1 MKDIAVIGGGA
12 SGLMAACLAAEREG
26 NRVHLFEKQKK
37 TGRKILVTGNGRCN
51 ISNRNLHPSRYH
63 GHNPRFVNNIFGR
76 YGLQQTIDFF
86 QSIGLPFTEEDE
98 GKLFP
103 ASLQALTVMRLFE
116 YELERRGVTVH
127 LHRRVDHVYPGRQGE
142 PVTIVTA
149 GREEYRFDAVILA
162 CGSCAF
168 GPVGASRSGYELAAS
183 LGHTVHE
190 PFPAILPLNIP
201 VKALHRLQGIRW
213 DCTLEVLVDGKTVD
227 QSTGEVLFAK
237 YGISGPASLAVSRS
251 VNQAVLEGRDVA
263 IMLNIFPY
271 MDRDEFMNTVQL
283 LWQDGKKPLS
293 LSLMGIMHSRMPEVF
308 LSMAGIDHEKKVAEV
323 GKAERER
330 VADAFLAYRLEPG
343 KPRPFTEAVVAAGG
357 VDVNEINPA
366 TMESK
371 KAPGVH
377 ITGELLDIDGD
388 SGGFNL
394 QFAWSTGA
402 IAGMAQW

>member
-12 SGLMAACLAAEREG
+12 SGLMAACMAAEKEG
-26 NRVHLFEKQKK
+26 NKVHLFEKQKK
-37 TGRKILVTGNGRCN
+37 PGRKILVTGNGRCN
-51 ISNRNLHPSRYH
+51 ISNRNVHPSRYH
-63 GHNPRFVNNIFGR
+63 GHNPRFVNNVFGR
-76 YGLQQTIDFF
+76 FGLQQTIDFF
-86 QSIGLPFTEEDE
+86 QSIGLPFTEEED

-116 YELERRGVTVH
+116 YELEKRGVATH
-127 LHRRVDHVYPGRQGE
+127 LHRRADHVLPSKNGGGI
-142 PVTIVTA
+142 TIVTA
-149 GREEYRFDAVILA
+149 GKEEHLFDAVILA

-168 GPVGASRSGYELAAS
+168 GPVGASLYGYQLAAS

-201 VKALHRLQGIRW
+201 AKALHRLQGIRW

-227 QSTGEVLFAK
+227 QSTGEVLFTK
-237 YGISGPASLAVSRS
+237 YGISGPASLAISRS
-251 VNQAVLEGRDVA
+251 VNQAVLEDREVSV
-263 IMLNIFPY
+263 MLNIFPY
-271 MDRDEFMNTVQL
+271 INREELMNTLQL
-283 LWQDGKKPLS
+283 LWQDGKKPLA
-293 LSLMGIMHSRMPEVF
+293 LSLIGIMHNRMPEVF
-308 LSMAGIDHEKKVAEV
+308 LSMAGIDHEKKVAEI
-323 GKAERER
+323 GKAGREK
-330 VADAFLAYRLEPG
+330 VADAFLACGLEPG

-357 VDVNEINPA
+357 VDVNEVNPA

>member
-12 SGLMAACLAAEREG
+12 SGLMAAYVAAEGEG

-37 TGRKILVTGNGRCN
+37 AGRKLLVTGNGRCN
-51 ISNRNLHPSRYH
+51 ISNRNIHHSRYH
-63 GHNPRFVNNIFGR
+63 GHNPRFVNNVFGR
-76 YGLQQTIDFF
+76 FGLQDTIDFF
-86 QSIGLPFTEEDE
+86 QSIGLPFTEEED

-103 ASLQALTVMRLFE
+103 ASLQALTVMRLLE
-116 YELERRGVTVH
+116 YELERRGVTTH
-127 LHRRVDHVYPGRQGE
+127 LHRRADHVLPSAKGAGI
-142 PVTIVTA
+142 TIITA
-149 GREEYRFDAVILA
+149 GKEEHHVDRVILA

-168 GPVGASRSGYELAAS
+168 GPVGASRDGYQLAAS
-183 LGHTVHE
+183 LGHTVYD

-201 VKALHRLQGIRW
+201 AKALHRLQGIRW
-213 DCTLEVLVDGKTVD
+213 DCTLKVLVDGKTVNEA
-227 QSTGEVLFAK
+227 TGEVLFTK
-237 YGISGPASLAVSRS
+237 YGISGPASLAISRS
-251 VNQAVLEGRDVA
+251 VNQGVLEGRDVA

-271 MDRDEFMNTVQL
+271 MNRDEFMNTLQL
-283 LWQDGKKPLS
+283 LLQDGKKPLS
-293 LSLMGIMHSRMPEVF
+293 LSLIGIMHNRMPEVF

-323 GKAERER
+323 GKAEREK
-330 VADAFLAYRLEPG
+330 VADAFLACSLEPG